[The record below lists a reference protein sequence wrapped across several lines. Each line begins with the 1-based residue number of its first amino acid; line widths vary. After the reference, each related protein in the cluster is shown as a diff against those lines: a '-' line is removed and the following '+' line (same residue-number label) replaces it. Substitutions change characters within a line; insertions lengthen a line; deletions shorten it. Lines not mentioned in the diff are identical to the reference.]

1 MRRVLLESPPVFVVT
16 AGLCALALAAC
27 SVTSAAVSGTGSK
40 PPASADPSLTVSPP
54 ANFAPTTITLLAHDS
69 FAVSKVVLADFEART
84 GITVTVVTGGD
95 AGQLVNKAVLTA
107 GAPEG
112 DVLFGVD
119 NTLLSRAVDAGIFA
133 PYEPA
138 ALAQVR
144 PDLTAL
150 MSGSAGYAVVPV
162 DYGDVCV
169 NIDDRWFRSKAIAPP
184 ATLEDLTK
192 PAYKGLLVVENPATS
207 STGLAFLLASIARYG
222 AGGWQ
227 GYWTRLKA
235 NGVKIDDGWTQ
246 AYEGDFSD
254 GGKNGPRPLVVSYAS
269 SPPAEIVYATDPK
282 PTHPNSSVMLDGCF
296 RQVEFVGV
304 LAGTAHEQAA
314 RALVD
319 FMLSQPFQRD
329 EPLSMF
335 VNPSVVGTPLPDVF
349 TKWAATPA
357 QSLSL
362 PPAEIAAHRAAWLD
376 AWTQVVQS

>member
-1 MRRVLLESPPVFVVT
+1 MRRSLLGTAPLVVGS
-16 AGLCALALAAC
+16 ACVAALALAAC
-27 SVTSAAVSGTGSK
+27 GGTSTTAGSSP
-40 PPASADPSLTVSPP
+40 PPASSDPSLTAPPP
-54 ANFAPTTITLLAHDS
+54 ASFAPTTITLLAHDS
-69 FAVSKVVLADFEART
+69 FAVSKQVLADFEART
-84 GITVTVVTGGD
+84 GITVKVVTGGD
-95 AGQLVNKAVLTA
+95 AGQVVNKAVLTA

-133 PYEPA
+133 PYKPA
-138 ALAQVR
+138 ALAEVR

-150 MSGSAGYAVVPV
+150 VSGSTGYAVVPV

-169 NIDDRWFRSKAIAPP
+169 NIDDRWFSAKGIAPP

-222 AGGWQ
+222 TNGWQ

-235 NGVKIDDGWTQ
+235 NDVKVDDGWTQ

-304 LAGTAHEQAA
+304 LKGTQHEQAA
-314 RALVD
+314 RAFVD

-335 VNPSVVGTPLPDVF
+335 VDPSVVATPLPAVF
-349 TKWAATPA
+349 TRWAANPT

-362 PPAEIAAHRAAWLD
+362 PPAEIAANRATWVD